1 MTAKDIKDTILEFTN
16 DVIFYYGD
24 ESACIV
30 PICKNSID
38 SFRVGWRDNVKTYD
52 SIESLMSD
60 PFFDGKSLNEIA
72 GEIELL

>member
-1 MTAKDIKDTILEFTN
+1 MTAKDIKDAILEFTD

-38 SFRVGWRDNVKTYD
+38 SFRVGWRDNVKTYN
-52 SIESLMSD
+52 SIDDLMSD
-60 PFFDGKSLNEIA
+60 RIFGGKSLNEIA